1 MSRRDK
7 SPPPLPTREQI
18 IAFVSESTGAVGRRE
33 IARAFNIKG
42 LDRVHLKALLKEL
55 VAEGA
60 VEIAGSKRVRTSGS
74 LPSVAVLVVR
84 SIDQDGHVIGAF
96 TFEPDDG
103 GDLPPVRVVQDR
115 KGGPAPGPGDRVLA
129 RIERTSADH
138 VVGRVMRILDRGA
151 ARAIAVVEKVGR
163 DFRARPVER
172 GARGDFLLSTQDAA
186 EVSPGDLV
194 AVEAMPR
201 DRAGLKRGR
210 IVERLGSLDHPN
222 AISRLAVNEFDI
234 PEAFPAA
241 AIAQAEKAKPVSLGN
256 RTDLRSV
263 PLITIDGS
271 DARDFDDAV
280 WASPD
285 TEDDNPGGWRLLV
298 AIADVA
304 HYVRPGDPLDR
315 AARERGN
322 SVYFPDRVV
331 PMLPEA
337 LSNGLCSLRPKE
349 DRACLAVEIRIGPR
363 GRKIDHRF
371 LRGLMRSAARLTYEQ
386 VQAAWED
393 RLPSDEA
400 DLIPEDVLGPLRGAY
415 AALLMARERR
425 GALDLD
431 LPERRVSIG
440 DDGTV
445 QGIEVRERLDSHR
458 LIEEFMV
465 TANVCAAE
473 TLEQHRMACMYRVHD
488 RPDPEKVESLREVLS
503 SMDIAF
509 PPAGSV
515 QAKTFNTTLGQVKD
529 TPEERMVNELI
540 LRSQAQAVYAPHN
553 LGHFGLSLR
562 RYAHFTSPI
571 RRYSDLIV
579 HRGLIAALGFGP
591 DGLKDRAPD
600 GLVET
605 GEYISMTE
613 RRAAAAERRTVDRF
627 CARYLSDRA
636 GETFGGS
643 VSGIGKFGLFVRLDG
658 FPADGLL
665 PMKRLPDDYY
675 DIDDAS
681 RALVGR
687 STGRRLALGDSV
699 EVILREADP
708 VTGGITLDY
717 VSGGS
722 QSKPIDRRQRSRGR
736 PKTKRSHKKGRPN
749 RRK

>member
-1 MSRRDK
+1 MSRKDK

-18 IAFVSESTGAVGRRE
+18 IAFVTESPGAVGRRE

-42 LDRVHLKALLKEL
+42 PDRVHLKALLKEM

-60 VEIAGSKRVRTSGS
+60 VQIAGAKRVRTSGS

-84 SIDQDGHVIGAF
+84 SIDSDGHVIGAF

-103 GDLPPVRVVQDR
+103 GDLPPVRIVHDR
-115 KGGPAPGPGDRVLA
+115 KSGAAPGPGDRVLA
-129 RIERTSADH
+129 RIDRTSGDH
-138 VVGRVMRILDRGA
+138 VVGRVMRILDRGS
-151 ARAIAVVEKVGR
+151 ARAIAVVERVGR

-172 GARGDFLLSTQDAA
+172 GAKGDFLLSAKDAA

-194 AVEAMPR
+194 AVEALPR
-201 DRAGLKRGR
+201 DRAGIRRGR

-234 PEAFPAA
+234 PDAFPAA
-241 AIAQAEKAKPVSLGN
+241 ALAQAEKAKPVPLGQ
-256 RTDLRSV
+256 RTDLRTV
-263 PLITIDGS
+263 PLITIDGA

-280 WASPD
+280 WATSD
-285 TEDDNPGGWRLLV
+285 TDPDNPGGWRLLV

-315 AARERGN
+315 AARDRGN

-363 GRKIDHRF
+363 GRKIEHRF
-371 LRGLMRSAARLTYEQ
+371 MRGLMRSAARLTYEQ
-386 VQAAWED
+386 VQAAWD
-393 RLPSDEA
+393 GRLPAEDA
-400 DLIPEDVLGPLRGAY
+400 ALVPDDVLEPLKGAY
-415 AALLMARERR
+415 EALLQARERR

-431 LPERRVSIG
+431 LPERRVLIG
-440 DDGTV
+440 EDGHV
-445 QGIEVRERLDSHR
+445 EGIEVRERFDSHR

-473 TLEQHRMACMYRVHD
+473 TLEQRRMACMYRVHD

-503 SMDIAF
+503 SMEISF

-515 QAKTFNTTLGQVKD
+515 QAKTFNTTLGQVRG
-529 TPEERMVNELI
+529 TPEERLVNELI

-591 DGLKDRAPD
+591 DGLKDKAPD
-600 GLVET
+600 DLVDV
-605 GEYISMTE
+605 GEHISMTE

-627 CARYLSDRA
+627 CARYLADRT
-636 GETFGGS
+636 GETFAGT
-643 VSGIGKFGLFVRLDG
+643 VAGIGKFGMFVRLDG
-658 FPADGLL
+658 FPADGLV
-665 PMKRLPDDYY
+665 PMKRLLDDYY
-675 DIDDAS
+675 DIDDANRS
-681 RALVGR
+681 LVGR
-687 STGRRLALGDSV
+687 STGLTLALGDSV

-708 VTGGITLDY
+708 VTGGIMLDY

-722 QSKPIDRRQRSRGR
+722 MSKPRGR
-736 PKTKRSHKKGRPN
+736 PQRPRGRSKTKHTSKKGRSN